1 MADLFK
7 EIIPSILQTKKDYLV
22 DGHDEKVYAEDA
34 FLVNRSLSY
43 HMDCVL
49 YANQMNM
56 NSHLDGKL
64 QYQYYI
70 NTIRSMK
77 RKFQPWQKV
86 EKNSDLNAVKEYF
99 GFNNEKA
106 KQALRILNNDQI
118 TLIKEKT
125 NKGGV
130 TK

>member
-7 EIIPSILQTKKDYLV
+7 QIVPSILQTKV
-22 DGHDEKVYAEDA
+22 DHLQTEDDEKAYTGDA
-34 FLVNRSLSY
+34 YRVNKALSY
-43 HMDCVL
+43 HIDCVL
-49 YANQMNM
+49 YSNQMNM

-64 QYQYYI
+64 QYQYYL

-86 EKNSDLNAVKEYF
+86 DKNSDLDAVKEYF

-106 KQALRILNNDQI
+106 KQALRILNSEQI
-118 TLIKEKT
+118 TSIKEKT
-125 NKGGV
+125 IKGGV
-130 TK
+130 NK

>member
-7 EIIPSILQTKKDYLV
+7 EIIPSILQSKKDYLV
-22 DGHDEKVYAEDA
+22 DEHDEKAYAGDA

-56 NSHLDGKL
+56 NPHLDGKL

-86 EKNSDLNAVKEYF
+86 DKNSDLIAVKEYF

>member
-7 EIIPSILQTKKDYLV
+7 EIIPSILQTKKYYLV
-22 DGHDEKVYAEDA
+22 DEEDEQAYAGDA
-34 FLVNRSLSY
+34 FLVNRALSY

-56 NSHLDGKL
+56 NPHLDGKL

-86 EKNSDLNAVKEYF
+86 DKNSDLNAVKEYF

>member
-1 MADLFK
+1 MAHLFK
-7 EIIPSILQTKKDYLV
+7 EIIPSILQTKKDYLISEQ
-22 DGHDEKVYAEDA
+22 DEQDYKADV
-34 FLVNRSLSY
+34 FLVNKSLSY
-43 HMDCVL
+43 HLDCVL

-56 NSHLDGKL
+56 NPHLDGKL

>member
-22 DGHDEKVYAEDA
+22 DDHDEKAYAGDA
-34 FLVNRSLSY
+34 FLVNRALSY

-49 YANQMNM
+49 YANQINI
-56 NSHLDGKL
+56 NPHLDGKL

-86 EKNSDLNAVKEYF
+86 DKNSDLSAVKEYF

-106 KQALRILNNDQI
+106 KHALRILNNDQI
-118 TLIKEKT
+118 TSIKEKT

>member
-7 EIIPSILQTKKDYLV
+7 EIVPSILQTKKDYLQTEQ
-22 DGHDEKVYAEDA
+22 DEKAYQSDA
-34 FLVNRSLSY
+34 FRVNRALSY
-43 HMDCVL
+43 HKDCVL
-49 YANQMNM
+49 YANEMNM
-56 NSHLDGKL
+56 NPHLDGKL
-64 QYQYYI
+64 QYHYYL

-86 EKNSDLNAVKEYF
+86 EKNSDLDAVKEYF
-99 GFNNEKA
+99 GFSNEKA
-106 KQALRILNNDQI
+106 KQALRILHDDQI
-118 TLIKEKT
+118 TYIKNIT

>member
-22 DGHDEKVYAEDA
+22 DEHDEKAYTGDA
-34 FLVNRSLSY
+34 FRVNRALSY

-56 NSHLDGKL
+56 NPHLDGKL

-106 KQALRILNNDQI
+106 KQAIRILNNDQI
-118 TLIKEKT
+118 TSIKEKT

>member
-22 DGHDEKVYAEDA
+22 SEQDEQDYKGDA
-34 FLVNRSLSY
+34 FLVNKALSY

-49 YANQMNM
+49 YANQMNI
-56 NSHLDGKL
+56 NNHLDGKL

-99 GFNNEKA
+99 GFNIGKA
-106 KQALRILNNDQI
+106 KQALRILNNEQI

>member
-7 EIIPSILQTKKDYLV
+7 QVIPSILQTKKNVMETEEDVKSY
-22 DGHDEKVYAEDA
+22 DA
-34 FLVNRSLSY
+34 FKVNKALSY
-43 HMDCVL
+43 HIDCL
-49 YANQMNM
+49 SHATLMNL
-56 NSHLDGKL
+56 NHWLDNDL
-64 QYQYYI
+64 QYQYLI
-70 NTIRSMK
+70 NTIRPMK

-86 EKNSDLNAVKEYF
+86 EKNSDLIYVKEYF

-106 KQALRILNNDQI
+106 RHALRILNDDQI
-118 TLIKEKT
+118 TLIKDKT

>member
-7 EIIPSILQTKKDYLV
+7 QIVPSILQTKV
-22 DGHDEKVYAEDA
+22 DHLQTEDDEKAYSGDA
-34 FLVNRSLSY
+34 YRVNKALSY
-43 HMDCVL
+43 HIDCVL

-56 NSHLDGKL
+56 NPHVDGKL
-64 QYQYYI
+64 QYQYYL

-86 EKNSDLNAVKEYF
+86 DKNSDLDAVKEYF

-106 KQALRILNNDQI
+106 KQALRILNSEQI
-118 TLIKEKT
+118 TSIKEKT
-125 NKGGV
+125 IKGGV
-130 TK
+130 NK

>member
-22 DGHDEKVYAEDA
+22 DEQDEKAYTGDA
-34 FLVNRSLSY
+34 FRVNRALSY
-43 HMDCVL
+43 HMDCIL

-56 NSHLDGKL
+56 NPQLDGKL

-86 EKNSDLNAVKEYF
+86 DKNSDLDAVKEYF

>member
-22 DGHDEKVYAEDA
+22 DEHDEKAYTGDA
-34 FLVNRSLSY
+34 FRVNRALSY

-64 QYQYYI
+64 QYHYYI

-106 KQALRILNNDQI
+106 KQALRILNNEQI

>member
-22 DGHDEKVYAEDA
+22 DEYEEKLYESDA
-34 FLVNRSLSY
+34 YRVNRALSY
-43 HMDCVL
+43 HMDCIL

-56 NSHLDGKL
+56 NPQLDGKL

-86 EKNSDLNAVKEYF
+86 DKNSDLDAVKEYF

>member
-7 EIIPSILQTKKDYLV
+7 QIIPSILEKKVDYLQTE
-22 DGHDEKVYAEDA
+22 DDEKAYKGDA
-34 FLVNRSLSY
+34 FLVNKALSY
-43 HMDCVL
+43 HIDCIL

-56 NSHLDGKL
+56 NPHLDGKL
-64 QYQYYI
+64 QYQYYL
-70 NTIRSMK
+70 NTIRPMK

-86 EKNSDLNAVKEYF
+86 QKNSDLDAVKEYF
-99 GFNNEKA
+99 GFNNVKA
-106 KQALRILNNDQI
+106 KEALRILNSEQI

>member
-7 EIIPSILQTKKDYLV
+7 DIIPAILTTKKNVLESEEDVKDY
-22 DGHDEKVYAEDA
+22 KPFIINKA
-34 FLVNRSLSY
+34 LSY
-43 HMDCVL
+43 HIDCIL

-56 NSHLDGKL
+56 NHGLDSEL
-64 QYQYYI
+64 QFQYYL
-70 NTIRSMK
+70 NSVRSMK
-77 RKFQPWQKV
+77 RKHQSWQKA
-86 EKNSDLNAVKEYF
+86 ETNKDLESVKEYY
-99 GFNNEKA
+99 GFSNEKA
-106 KQALRILNNDQI
+106 KEALRILTDEQI

>member
-7 EIIPSILQTKKDYLV
+7 EIIPSILKTKKDYLV
-22 DGHDEKVYAEDA
+22 EEHDEKAYAKDA
-34 FLVNRSLSY
+34 FLVNRALSY

-49 YANQMNM
+49 YANQINM
-56 NSHLDGKL
+56 NPQLDAKL

-70 NTIRSMK
+70 NTIRSMT
-77 RKFQPWQKV
+77 RKFEPWQKV
-86 EKNSDLNAVKEYF
+86 DKNSDLNAVKEYF

-118 TLIKEKT
+118 TSIKEKT